1 MTVTQVPQWTLGDRI
16 RKAREFAGLD
26 QDDIATALYM
36 SRAAVSAWEN
46 GHSKPN
52 PRKLEVIASKCAV
65 PLSWLLTGSFE
76 EGNTDPNTRGDY
88 ALSEFS
94 DIDSPWAA

>member
-26 QDDIATALYM
+26 QDDIASALYM

-46 GHSKPN
+46 NHSKPN
-52 PRKLEVIASKCAV
+52 ARKLEVIASKCGV
-65 PLSWLLTGSFE
+65 PLLWLVTGTF
-76 EGNTDPNTRGDY
+76 GDAVTDPNTHGDY
-88 ALSEFS
+88 ASSEFS